1 MATTITL
8 NASPTWAG
16 IKDDYLLRY
25 EGHLIGRIRL
35 AESEWQW
42 EITIPMEMPNW
53 AQGSSKDVDGCR
65 KAFADAWGRFLR
77 ETSPARLERAW
88 ELERGAAAR
97 HERLQAAGKQAT

>member
-97 HERLQAAGKQAT
+97 HERLQAARKQAT